1 MRTRDRAEG
10 DRPRPFLKR
19 NRLDTYLTIEF
30 LKRRM
35 PEAPMCP
42 ILTTLATGIFLFIAV
57 LGIVL
62 ATWVR

>member
-1 MRTRDRAEG
+1 
-10 DRPRPFLKR
+10 
-19 NRLDTYLTIEF
+19 
-30 LKRRM
+30 
-35 PEAPMCP
+35 MCP